1 MQLSSIGIP
10 ASRPGRSVTVLLA
23 VLAVLSAAC
32 WLVFRY
38 VDPHFADENHFMEN
52 LQALALLAACLVHGW
67 RASKLDKKSV
77 GFMLHA
83 GLSLL
88 MYSCLLRELEIREF
102 DAPGQHVWAW
112 TEHTVRAIGWSLW
125 VVYLVV
131 FATRIRQIWAQRRA
145 LLATPVII
153 TALCAAVLMAS
164 GWPFDKQK
172 FTSVPEPISA
182 FMEEV
187 LEMNAYLI
195 LFVGSASAS
204 LRETRSD
211 DDKKSR
217 IV

>member
-1 MQLSSIGIP
+1 MVLKIISIP
-10 ASRPGRSVTVLLA
+10 ASRLGRSVATLLGF
-23 VLAVLSAAC
+23 LTTLSLAC
-32 WLVFRY
+32 WVGY
-38 VDPHFADENHFMEN
+38 GVDPHLADENHLMEN
-52 LQALALLAACLVHGW
+52 IQAVALLLACLVHGW

-88 MYSCLLRELEIREF
+88 MYSFLLRELEIREF
-102 DAPGQHVWAW
+102 DAPGQHFWTW
-112 TEHTVRAIGWSLW
+112 TEHIVRGIGWSLW

-172 FTSVPEPISA
+172 FASVSEPMSA